1 MDYRDFENLGQQMS
15 KKIRDAIDSFDF
27 ENLNREI
34 RKNADDVIS
43 GVKNSFNNDPGK
55 NPGGHRRKFRWT
67 GTNSGTNSSAG
78 TGGGYRAENWQT
90 YRRVRPWEWHGTRTG
105 KDTGAFGQS
114 KEGYGPDV
122 YDDGLDKG
130 AARENRSKVKY
141 APIDYGFPVDRCP
154 KGELSGALLTVFG
167 AIGFAFSMCGTIG
180 AGITAFFT
188 PWLASVFSLGAL
200 IPFDLVFTVMMAV
213 GTSRRNRVKRF
224 RRYIQFMKG
233 KSFATFK
240 SLASLIGK
248 KEKYVIRDVSHM
260 LELGYFPQ
268 GHIDSQKTC
277 LMVTD
282 VIYEQYLET
291 MENASRQE
299 QERAQNSEDKKAASP
314 EMEQELKKVKE
325 LEALGQKYMEI
336 IRKANDDIP
345 DTEISNKLYRMEAI
359 IGKIFDH
366 VKKYPKKADRLSQF
380 QNYYMPMTIKLVETY
395 RDLDQQTI
403 QGENIKKVKSEI
415 AGTLDTINEAYEK
428 LYDSMY
434 QETAMDVAS
443 DISVLRTLLARE
455 GLTKGAFEK
464 KDKDDRRSEV

>member
-34 RKNADDVIS
+34 RKNADDIIS
-43 GVKNSFNNDPGK
+43 SMKNSFTSDPG
-55 NPGGHRRKFRWT
+55 NNTGAYHRKFRWT
-67 GTNSGTNSSAG
+67 GANTNSGANHGPNTK
-78 TGGGYRAENWQT
+78 GGYRAENWQT
-90 YRRVRPWEWHGTRTG
+90 YRKVRSWE
-105 KDTGAFGQS
+105 
-114 KEGYGPDV
+114 
-122 YDDGLDKG
+122 
-130 AARENRSKVKY
+130 KY
-141 APIDYGFPVDRCP
+141 APVDYGFPVDPNPR
-154 KGELSGALLTVFG
+154 GELSGALLTVFG

-180 AGITAFFT
+180 AGMMMFFS
-188 PWLASVFSLGAL
+188 PWLVSALSLGAL
-200 IPFDLVFTVMMAV
+200 IPVDLVFAVMMAV

-240 SLASLIGK
+240 SLASLISK
-248 KEKYVIRDVSHM
+248 KEKYVIRDVSRM

-268 GHIDSQKTC
+268 GHIDSHKTC

-282 VIYEQYLET
+282 AIYELYLET

-299 QERAQNSEDKKAASP
+299 KDPTESSQTARSASP
-314 EMEQELKKVKE
+314 ETERELEKVKD
-325 LEALGQKYMEI
+325 LEALGKKYMEI

-359 IGKIFDH
+359 VGKIFEH

-434 QETAMDVAS
+434 QEVAMDVAS

-455 GLTKGAFEK
+455 GLTKGAFDK

>member
-1 MDYRDFENLGQQMS
+1 MDYRDLENLGQQMS
-15 KKIRDAIDSFDF
+15 QKIRDAVDSLDF

-34 RKNADDVIS
+34 RRNADDVIS
-43 GVKNSFNNDPGK
+43 GVKHSFDYDQG
-55 NPGGHRRKFRWT
+55 PGGHRRKFRWT
-67 GTNSGTNSSAG
+67 GTNTGPGSGSQSGPGAG
-78 TGGGYRAENWQT
+78 PRGYRAENWQT
-90 YRRVRPWEWHGTRTG
+90 YRRVRPWDWWNQRDRSNTG
-105 KDTGAFGQS
+105 SFDQGSTAAGDGSQS
-114 KEGYGPDV
+114 ASVSRRPRAKAEYKPV
-122 YDDGLDKG
+122 
-130 AARENRSKVKY
+130 
-141 APIDYGFPVDRCP
+141 DYGFPVERCP
-154 KGELSGALLTVFG
+154 RGEVSGTLLTVFG
-167 AIGFAFSMCGTIG
+167 AIGFTFSMCGTIG
-180 AGITAFFT
+180 AALAAFTAT
-188 PWLASVFSLGAL
+188 WAAATLSLGAL
-200 IPFDLVFTVMMAV
+200 GVFDLVFVVMMAA
-213 GTSRRNRVKRF
+213 GTLMRNRVKRF
-224 RRYIQFMKG
+224 RRYIQYMKG

-248 KEKYVIRDVSHM
+248 KERYVVRDVSHM

-268 GHIDSQKTC
+268 GHIDTHKTC

-291 MENASRQE
+291 MENASQRQKNGQAGE
-299 QERAQNSEDKKAASP
+299 QEAASKDAKD
-314 EMEQELKKVKE
+314 QEKIRE
-325 LEALGQKYMEI
+325 LEELGRKYMEI

-403 QGENIKKVKSEI
+403 QGENIKKVKEEI

-455 GLTKGAFEK
+455 GLTKGAFDKKEK
-464 KDKDDRRSEV
+464 K